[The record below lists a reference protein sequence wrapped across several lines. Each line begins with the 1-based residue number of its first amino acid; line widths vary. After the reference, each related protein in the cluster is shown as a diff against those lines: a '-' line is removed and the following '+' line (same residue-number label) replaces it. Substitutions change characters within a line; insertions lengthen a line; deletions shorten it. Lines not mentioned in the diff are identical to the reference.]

1 MKKTAM
7 EEAVLFVSII
17 KWTLLSTITG
27 LVVGCGAAIFL
38 KALDWSIGL
47 VQVKQYYFLFLPV
60 ALFVSS
66 FLVKYLASDAEG
78 HGTEK
83 VIEAIHKRWGKIDI
97 LVAPVK
103 LVTAIITLAFGGSA
117 GKEGPCVQ
125 IGAGLSSSLAD
136 LFKVN
141 KEDRRKIVVCGVSA
155 GFSAVFGTPIAGA
168 LFAVEVLVLGKIMHE
183 MLFPALVS
191 AIISFQVTKY
201 WGITYFYKELHIFGG
216 FQEVFFLKVLVSGL
230 FFGIVAFILV
240 ETLKMAEGLAKR
252 LKIWAPFKGLLGG
265 TILVLL
271 ALATSTDY
279 LGLGT
284 ETIEEAIHGAEIFP
298 AAFLLKIL
306 FTSITLSMGGSGG
319 ILTPILFIG
328 STAGSAF
335 AGFFNLNPE
344 IFAAIGMVALFSGA
358 NNTPITASVMAI
370 EIFGAQIGVYAAT
383 ACVVSYV
390 ASGHRSVYPSQLL
403 GMTKSPSIS
412 LPLMEDLSNLGEVK
426 IQTKPGKLIFRAK
439 KVSEYIERKYKAKR
453 QKKIEKDKQIHH

>member
-1 MKKTAM
+1 MSKREREWGVKD
-7 EEAVLFVSII
+7 EEDSNGRSSPFVSII

-298 AAFLLKIL
+298 DG
-306 FTSITLSMGGSGG
+306 LSFKDFIYFDHFKYGEVAVFN
-319 ILTPILFIG
+319 PILFIG

-344 IFAAIGMVALFSGA
+344 IFAAIGMVALF
-358 NNTPITASVMAI
+358 
-370 EIFGAQIGVYAAT
+370 
-383 ACVVSYV
+383 
-390 ASGHRSVYPSQLL
+390 R
-403 GMTKSPSIS
+403 
-412 LPLMEDLSNLGEVK
+412 
-426 IQTKPGKLIFRAK
+426 GK
-439 KVSEYIERKYKAKR
+439 
-453 QKKIEKDKQIHH
+453 